1 MKILDNLNRWFAV
14 RTFQKSREDFYE
26 DLSEAIKGKDSYTD
40 FITARKVRAAKQKDS
55 LLPLYTLWL
64 KRTAV
69 EGGKLSHILKGSAPD
84 SDIMVIAA
92 MEDKGELDKGLLFL
106 ARTVKDQQEMKAAIR
121 SAVMMPCIV
130 TVLMVA
136 LMVMLSLAVI
146 PQFVQIAPVE
156 RWNAVGQMIYAVSYV
171 VTHFGALLFLAAL
184 ACVWA
189 FGWSLNNWTGP
200 TRNKFD
206 KKLPYRM
213 YRDYTG
219 AIFLVSLASMLRA
232 GDTLVNSL
240 NMIKRRSPP
249 WQRAHIVK
257 ITKNLDRAASYGEAF
272 STGIFSQNLNNRL
285 IDYCRRSSEI
295 DVIIGRL
302 GLEGIAKVRSE
313 INGSAKL
320 LNGILTGVL
329 GCALAFMFVG
339 IIWTSFGLSASIKAD
354 VSSQMRASK

>member
-1 MKILDNLNRWFAV
+1 MNMLDNINRWFAV
-14 RTFQKSREDFYE
+14 RTFQKSREEFYE
-26 DLSEAIKGKDSYTD
+26 DLAEAIKEKDSYTD
-40 FITARKVRAAKQKDS
+40 FITVRKQRAVKQKDP

-64 KRTAV
+64 KRTSK

-92 MEDKGELDKGLLFL
+92 MEDKGHLDEGLKFL
-106 ARTVKDQQEMKAAIR
+106 SRTVKDQQEMKAAIR
-121 SAVMMPCIV
+121 SAITMPCIV
-130 TVLMVA
+130 VVLMVG

-146 PQFVQIAPVE
+146 PQFTQIAPVE
-156 RWNAVGQMIYAVSYV
+156 KWNTVGQMIYGISYI
-171 VTHFGALLFLAAL
+171 VTHFGIFLLFAAI
-184 ACVWA
+184 AGVWA

-200 TRNKFD
+200 TRAKLD

-232 GDTLVNSL
+232 GDTLVNAL

-257 ITKNLDRAASYGEAF
+257 ITKNLDRVSNYGEAF
-272 STGIFSQNLNNRL
+272 STGVFSQSLNNRL
-285 IDYCRRSSEI
+285 IDYSRRSSEI
-295 DVIIGRL
+295 DLIISKL
-302 GLEGIAKVRSE
+302 GIEGIAKVRKE
-313 INGSAKL
+313 INVSAKVM
-320 LNGILTGVL
+320 NGILTGVL

-339 IIWTSFGLSASIKAD
+339 IIWTSFGLSAGIKSD
-354 VSSQMRASK
+354 VQSQLRASK